1 MSESTEA
8 KPTYIGLWAKP
19 DKNGN
24 TYLSGGTDDIAYTV
38 FKDKDDA
45 GKRQMNFLTKTDTN
59 PSWTK
64 GAVFSEVKKDDGT
77 SFFKSGNMCIYL
89 NDRRDEAKNH
99 PHFNLVIYTEAQ

>member
-1 MSESTEA
+1 MSEVVEN
-8 KPTYIGLWAKP
+8 KPIYIGLWAKP

-24 TYLSGGTDDIAYTV
+24 TYLSGGTEETAYTV

-45 GKRQMNFLTKTDTN
+45 GKRQMNFLNKKGDN

-64 GAVFSEVKKDDGT
+64 GASFSEVKKEDGT

-89 NDRRDEAKNH
+89 NERRDEAKNH
-99 PHFNLVIYTEAQ
+99 PHFNLVIYNEA